1 MVLPSAATT
10 ATSPEERRIVL
21 TSLAL
26 IFLCFLYDLPGFTEA
41 AIGPTQ
47 LRRGFYSRWG
57 GGGGG
62 GCKTVKHS
70 SSGGKKKAYKLF
82 C

>member
-62 GCKTVKHS
+62 CKTVKHS
-70 SSGGKKKAYKLF
+70 SSGGKKEPKLF
-82 C
+82 

>member
-1 MVLPSAATT
+1 MKSSNLLPATMVLPSAAIT
-10 ATSPEERRIVL
+10 ATSQGKRRIVFIR
-21 TSLAL
+21 SL

-62 GCKTVKHS
+62 
-70 SSGGKKKAYKLF
+70 
-82 C
+82 